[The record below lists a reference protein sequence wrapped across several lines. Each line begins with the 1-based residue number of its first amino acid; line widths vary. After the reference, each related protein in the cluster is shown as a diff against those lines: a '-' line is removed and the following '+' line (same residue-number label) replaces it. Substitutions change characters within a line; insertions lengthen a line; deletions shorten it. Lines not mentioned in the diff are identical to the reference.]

1 MMELALVLLMGA
13 VTALVLYRLI
23 SRPILRQN
31 PPERANE
38 KPGTT
43 AENGTRHRARAA
55 RLLAKAVASEAAAQ
69 LATDRAIK
77 QAYLDIAKQWR
88 ELADQAEGL
97 DNSAPDRHRS

>member
-1 MMELALVLLMGA
+1 MEQGTGQGDHSDPIERRELRKSEGDY
-13 VTALVLYRLI
+13 TI
-23 SRPILRQN
+23 SDAAA
-31 PPERANE
+31 RAAYFAF
-38 KPGTT
+38 GTIGQMT
-43 AENGTRHRARAA
+43 ETRAA